1 MSAFEPLLSTDLS
14 NGRLVFERVITDD
27 SYSLASFSVFSSC
40 DVPLV
45 VHMGCPDNSQVVFQL
60 QNENLRAGEPEDDPD
75 DWNQLFNEVCPQP

>member
-1 MSAFEPLLSTDLS
+1 MSVFEPLLSTDLS

-27 SYSLASFSVFSSC
+27 SYSLASFSVFSAC